1 MPDKALHRSALSV
14 EQLPDAELDV
24 LACLWRLGGS
34 TVREV
39 RHSLKSYRPMTHGAA
54 GALLSRLEAKGMVI
68 RKKGPV
74 GKAFV
79 YRPAHEATHGY
90 QQVVAGV
97 LERVFGGSSVAL
109 VNSLLQTRRPTPEEL
124 EKLRE
129 LLEELS
135 QEEQK

>member
-1 MPDKALHRSALSV
+1 MPGKATHRSGLSV

-24 LACLWRLGGS
+24 LACLWRLGGA

-39 RHSLKSYRPMTHGAA
+39 RDSLKSFRPMTHGAA
-54 GALLSRLEAKGMVI
+54 GALLSRLEAKGLVV
-68 RKKGPV
+68 REKAPV

-79 YRPAHEATHGY
+79 YRPAHEATDGY
-90 QQVVAGV
+90 QQVVTSV

-109 VNSLLQTRRPTPEEL
+109 VNSLLQTRRPTPDEL

-129 LLEELS
+129 LLETLS
-135 QEEQK
+135 REEQK